1 MNANTH
7 TARESRVHHPTQ
19 PPAPNPPAPTAAA
32 DAAAAGAA
40 HIDID
45 TYGFVSAAAAVLAA
59 HIDTYGFAVFSVA
72 SEFDRKDAYYPLAFP
87 DQVSAFARTF

>member
-40 HIDID
+40 HIDE
-45 TYGFVSAAAAVLAA
+45 GPCSPEFFRAVLAA
-59 HIDTYGFAVFSVA
+59 HIDTYGFAVFGVA
-72 SEFDRKDAYYPLAFP
+72 FEFDRKDAYYPLAFP